1 MVDAVAHRY
10 GKLPS
15 EIIGIEDDVTAFQF
29 NSSVLLKSVE
39 LEELQMEEQTKQQ
52 KKKKPKKR
60 VFTKKKIDKN
70 ANKDALSSLS
80 FAKAKANVVK
90 GVKNG

>member
-29 NSSVLLKSVE
+29 NSSILLKSVE
-39 LEELQMEEQTKQQ
+39 LEELQMEEQTNN
-52 KKKKPKKR
+52 KKR
-60 VFTKKKIDKN
+60 RNLRREYLLKRR
-70 ANKDALSSLS
+70 
-80 FAKAKANVVK
+80 
-90 GVKNG
+90 